1 MIGNAELIAIVGL
14 GVMLFVSGVGAAYA
28 LGNLPRR
35 SEFKDANEK
44 NEASHKE
51 LSGKI
56 DGVQKE
62 LTDKIDGVQKE
73 LTDKIDG
80 VQKELTDKIE
90 QSNASLTVEIQRS
103 HQRVMRALVNHR
115 HLEPDGEPIFTE
127 PSDSELI
134 AADN

>member
-14 GVMLFVSGVGAAYA
+14 GAMLFVAGTGAAYA

-44 NEASHKE
+44 NQASHKE
-51 LSGKI
+51 LSDKI
-56 DGVQKE
+56 EVVHKE
-62 LTDKIDGVQKE
+62 LSGRIDVVHKE
-73 LTDKIDG
+73 LS
-80 VQKELTDKIE
+80 DKIE
-90 QSNASLTVEIQRS
+90 QSQANVLAEIRRG
-103 HQRVMRALVNHR
+103 HQQLLRALINHR

-127 PSDSELI
+127 PPDTELI